1 MFIKTLRFLKYI
13 TKQSSKTRSRT
24 KRKSSFQ
31 NNFFYFGKTP
41 EKTLVFLSWIQY
53 KNKKESRT
61 ELLKG
66 FLNIDYPNLCNK
78 DYI

>member
-1 MFIKTLRFLKYI
+1 MCCFIKNNSEKTKIKYVYKNTPFLKYI

-41 EKTLVFLSWIQY
+41 EKTLVF
-53 KNKKESRT
+53 
-61 ELLKG
+61 
-66 FLNIDYPNLCNK
+66 
-78 DYI
+78 